1 LRPLRKSRPS
11 VRGSGL
17 LGIGDVWLV
26 LAHAREDASVDHHHL
41 YPSTEITLISV
52 LVTLISV
59 IYMIEYL
66 KYSVRDR

>member
-1 LRPLRKSRPS
+1 
-11 VRGSGL
+11 
-17 LGIGDVWLV
+17 VWLV